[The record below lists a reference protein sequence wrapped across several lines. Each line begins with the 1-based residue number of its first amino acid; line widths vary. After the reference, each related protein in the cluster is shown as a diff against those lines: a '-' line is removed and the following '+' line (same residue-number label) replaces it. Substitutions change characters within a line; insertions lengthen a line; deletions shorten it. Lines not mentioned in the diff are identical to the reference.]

1 VFVTFGGSCSGR
13 DVGSVILSSDGTG
26 SMSPVDD
33 VAVFMFVDVAAVVAV
48 LSLVVLPIEE

>member
-26 SMSPVDD
+26 SLMDD
-33 VAVFMFVDVAAVVAV
+33 AAVFMVVDVAAVVVV